1 MRTLVYKRT
10 HSGDPDEQG
19 RFGIHDCMG
28 SVRARDYDAV
38 IGVGGIGDEPRRNG
52 IAEKIT
58 WIGIGPHKSEGSS
71 RGPLV
76 TFDQFLYFGVT
87 GPKLS
92 KHAPTLA
99 AHIYGMNVR
108 SLLTFNTQEAAEV
121 ARILELA
128 KDARPSPALSAAQ
141 PDPGPGPGCG
151 GAPTVRKRSQCRA
164 PDSQPD

>member
-28 SVRARDYDAV
+28 SVRGRDYGAV
-38 IGVGGIGDEPRRNG
+38 IGVGGTGEEPRRNG

-58 WIGIGPHKSEGSS
+58 WIGIGPHKSKGTG

-76 TFDQFLYFGVT
+76 TFDHYLYFGQT
-87 GPKLS
+87 GTKFS
-92 KHAPTLA
+92 KYAPTLA

-108 SLLTFNTQEAAEV
+108 SLLNVTTQEAAEI

-128 KDARPSPALSAAQ
+128 KDAPPSPALSGGR
-141 PDPGPGPGCG
+141 PILGPGPDSRA
-151 GAPTVRKRSQCRA
+151 APAVRKKSPCRI
-164 PDSQPD
+164 PDCQPG